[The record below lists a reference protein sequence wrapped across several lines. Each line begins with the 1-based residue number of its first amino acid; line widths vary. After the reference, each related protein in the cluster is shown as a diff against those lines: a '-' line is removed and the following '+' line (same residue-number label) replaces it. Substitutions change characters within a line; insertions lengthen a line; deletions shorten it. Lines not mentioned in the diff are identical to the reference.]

1 MAVQRMWVRSP
12 SPPSTHDGGPAAVV
26 DDISGHACSFAS
38 LPLSVP
44 LLLSSPPQA
53 TASAITA
60 VVATA
65 ATARELA
72 ARIGLVVFRICTG

>member
-1 MAVQRMWVRSP
+1 MGVHRMWARPP
-12 SPPSTHDGGPAAVV
+12 SRPSTHDGGPAAVV
-26 DDISGHACSFAS
+26 DDISGHAGSFAS
-38 LPLSVP
+38 LPL
-44 LLLSSPPQA
+44 LLSLPPPQA
-53 TASAITA
+53 TASTIAA